1 MPLFFERNDITKI
14 YADAICFSSFSS
26 PKVGAGA
33 DKAIY
38 KAAGKYKLISE
49 RKRFGELNI
58 GESISTAAYDLPA
71 RNLIHTV
78 VPEFVDGNQGEY
90 EALQECY
97 TGALKRARE
106 LKCESIAFTLL
117 GAGAAGFP
125 KMQAFHIAMSAIRKF
140 LTDNDMTVVI
150 VVYDKISFDM
160 STKISAAV
168 DEYIDENY
176 VSDHDSQTEL
186 KFSMFTDEAASEKK
200 VSFNV
205 FDSNMFADNIDY
217 DNLTEQLG
225 NSFSTTLFE
234 FIDKSGMTDVEVY
247 KAANIDKKLFS
258 KIRST
263 PDYKPKKNNCL
274 AFALA
279 LRLSLEDTEKLLNS
293 AEYTLSRSNK
303 RDLAVVWHIQNK
315 IYDINTINIHLSM
328 KGLPLLG
335 STGRD

>member
-150 VVYDKISFDM
+150 VVYDNISFDM

-168 DEYIDENY
+168 DEYKKRLSRYCNLDIIEIEPVRLSDNPSKSEIDNALEREAENVLKKVPANSTVFSLCVEGKQMSSEQFAQKIDEQTNAGKSIVFIIGSSY
-176 VSDHDSQTEL
+176 GLSERVKKSSNIRLSVSDMTFPHQL
-186 KFSMFTDEAASEKK
+186 FRVM
-200 VSFNV
+200 
-205 FDSNMFADNIDY
+205 
-217 DNLTEQLG
+217 LLEQIYRA
-225 NSFSTTLFE
+225 F
-234 FIDKSGMTDVEVY
+234 
-247 KAANIDKKLFS
+247 
-258 KIRST
+258 KI
-263 PDYKPKKNNCL
+263 N
-274 AFALA
+274 
-279 LRLSLEDTEKLLNS
+279 EGS
-293 AEYTLSRSNK
+293 AYHK
-303 RDLAVVWHIQNK
+303 
-315 IYDINTINIHLSM
+315 
-328 KGLPLLG
+328 
-335 STGRD
+335 

>member
-14 YADAICFSSFSS
+14 HADAICFSTFSS
-26 PKVGAGA
+26 PKVGSGV

-49 RKRFGELNI
+49 RKRFGELNV
-58 GESISTAAYDLPA
+58 GESISTAAYDLSA

-78 VPEFVDGNQGEY
+78 VPEFIDGNHGEY

-97 TGALKRARE
+97 TGALIRASE

-140 LTDNDMTVVI
+140 LADNDMTVTI

-176 VSDHDSQTEL
+176 IEEHDSQTEL
-186 KFSMFTDEAASEKK
+186 KFSLFANEAVDEKK
-200 VSFNV
+200 KNFSV
-205 FDSNMFADNIDY
+205 FENNLFKDDIDY
-217 DNLTEQLG
+217 DNLTQELG
-225 NSFSTTLFE
+225 NSFNTTLFE
-234 FIDKSGMTDVEVY
+234 FIDRSGMTDVEVY
-247 KAANIDKKLFS
+247 KAANVDKKLFS

-263 PDYKPKKNNCL
+263 PDYKPKKSNCL

-279 LRLSLEDTEKLLNS
+279 LHLSLEDTEKLLNS

-335 STGRD
+335 SSGRD

>member
-14 YADAICFSSFSS
+14 KADAICFSTFST

-33 DKAIY
+33 DKTIY

-49 RKRFGELNI
+49 RKRFGELKI
-58 GESISTAAYDLPA
+58 GESISTAAYDLQA

-78 VPEFVDGNQGEY
+78 VPVFIDGSQGEY
-90 EALQECY
+90 EALQDCY
-97 TGALKRARE
+97 TGALNRALE
-106 LKCESIAFTLL
+106 LKSESIAFTLL
-117 GAGAAGFP
+117 GAGSAGFP

-140 LTDNDMTVVI
+140 LAENDMTVII
-150 VVYDKISFDM
+150 VVYDQISFDM

-176 VSDHDSQTEL
+176 VSEHDSQTEL
-186 KFSMFTDEAASEKK
+186 KFSMFKEEADIKK
-200 VSFNV
+200 DTAFNV
-205 FDSNMFADNIDY
+205 FDSNMFAEKIDY
-217 DNLTEQLG
+217 DNLTQELG
-225 NSFSTTLFE
+225 SSFNATLFE
-234 FIDKSGMTDVEVY
+234 FIDRSGMTDVEVY

-263 PDYKPKKNNCL
+263 PEYKPRKNNCL

-279 LRLSLEDTEKLLNS
+279 LKLSLEDTEKLLNS

-335 STGRD
+335 SGGRD

>member
-14 YADAICFSSFSS
+14 HADAICFSTFSS
-26 PKVGAGA
+26 PKVGSGA

-38 KAAGKYKLISE
+38 KAAGKYKLITE
-49 RKRFGELNI
+49 RKRFGELI
-58 GESISTAAYDLPA
+58 VGESISTAAYDLSA

-78 VPEFVDGNQGEY
+78 VPEFFDGSQGEY
-90 EALQECY
+90 ELLQECY
-97 TGALKRARE
+97 TGALTRASE
-106 LKCESIAFTLL
+106 LKCESITFTLL

-140 LTDNDMTVVI
+140 LVESDMTVTI

-176 VSDHDSQTEL
+176 VSEHDSRTEL
-186 KFSMFTDEAASEKK
+186 KFSMFTDETAEEGNK
-200 VSFNV
+200 SFSV
-205 FDSNMFADNIDY
+205 FDNSLFKDSIDY
-217 DNLTEQLG
+217 DNLTQELG
-225 NSFSTTLFE
+225 SSFNSTLFE
-234 FIDKSGMTDVEVY
+234 FIDRSGMTDVEVY
-247 KAANIDKKLFS
+247 KAANVDKKLFS

-263 PDYKPKKNNCL
+263 LDYKPKKSNCL

-279 LRLSLEDTEKLLNS
+279 LHLSLEDTEKLLNS

-335 STGRD
+335 SSGRD